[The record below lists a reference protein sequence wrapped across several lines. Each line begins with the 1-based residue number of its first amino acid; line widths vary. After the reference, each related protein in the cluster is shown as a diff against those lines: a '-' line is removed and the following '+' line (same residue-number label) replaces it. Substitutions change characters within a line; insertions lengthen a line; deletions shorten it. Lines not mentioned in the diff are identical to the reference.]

1 MGDLVRML
9 KKAPPLRAEFSNSLN
24 VPQASG
30 PEIWSNSI
38 QERNAAVQHAASA
51 SMTSSGFVTLK
62 TTADALEEL
71 QGYKEMKNLLLKQ
84 GGKS

>member
-1 MGDLVRML
+1 ML

-62 TTADALEEL
+62 TTADALKEL
-71 QGYKEMKNLLLKQ
+71 QDFRKMKNLLVEQ
-84 GGKS
+84 GGKSYT